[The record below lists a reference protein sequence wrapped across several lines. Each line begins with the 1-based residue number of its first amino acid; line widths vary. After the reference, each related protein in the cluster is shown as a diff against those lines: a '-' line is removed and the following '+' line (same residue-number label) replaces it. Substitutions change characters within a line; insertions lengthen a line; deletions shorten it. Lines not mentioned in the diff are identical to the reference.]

1 LKSIADWFN
10 QNEESTSARAKEA
23 RGLDRLAQEKT
34 KWEQEKSASETS
46 TWENSVAESADKD
59 NNLSL
64 GRALAPYLKMPF
76 FKEHGRESLI
86 DLGNAIKTRLYSDL
100 KASKEY
106 QAQMSALWKGGVSE
120 ANKAKILKFHQDYLK
135 DHSEEVVRKVVQLRF
150 PGYARGGSAS
160 GRVAAANAKKSADT
174 AAGRQSI
181 TSGKPIY
188 VAMKPKNLQRED
200 AVINGR
206 QYTPS
211 DFSTLEITGKG
222 YLKTPS
228 GWKYISWRK

>member
-1 LKSIADWFN
+1 
-10 QNEESTSARAKEA
+10 
-23 RGLDRLAQEKT
+23 
-34 KWEQEKSASETS
+34 
-46 TWENSVAESADKD
+46 
-59 NNLSL
+59 
-64 GRALAPYLKMPF
+64 
-76 FKEHGRESLI
+76 
-86 DLGNAIKTRLYSDL
+86 
-100 KASKEY
+100 
-106 QAQMSALWKGGVSE
+106 VSE

-160 GRVAAANAKKSADT
+160 GRLAAAAEKKAADT